1 MPAMTA
7 SITLRKVV
15 EKPTHQSIVYPA
27 LGLYPAF
34 QGTVK
39 RQMCRLPES
48 LVGGSRV
55 KLDTKIYQIAR
66 PHVRTGLRGAAVRVE
81 KRRDGSVAARFRD
94 RYLNLAP
101 CAQRPDISFV
111 LLPGSTFAA

>member
-1 MPAMTA
+1 LAA
-7 SITLRKVV
+7 VLSHV
-15 EKPTHQSIVYPA
+15 E
-27 LGLYPAF
+27 
-34 QGTVK
+34 
-39 RQMCRLPES
+39 
-48 LVGGSRV
+48 SRRV
-55 KLDTKIYQIAR
+55 NNDYTIPLDTNIYQIAR
-66 PHVRTGLRGAAVRVE
+66 PDVRTGLRGAAVRVE